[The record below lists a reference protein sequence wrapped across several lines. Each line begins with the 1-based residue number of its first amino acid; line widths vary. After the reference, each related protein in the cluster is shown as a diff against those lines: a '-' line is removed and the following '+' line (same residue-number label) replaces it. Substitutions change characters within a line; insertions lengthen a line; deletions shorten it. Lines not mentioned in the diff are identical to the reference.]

1 MRGRGAVQ
9 WTRCRVGLNSSA
21 ADKVVLVGQ
30 SVNRS
35 RQCSSLS
42 SLSLVWV
49 SKPDS
54 GPGGQ
59 WVHSSCW
66 SIHTYHTT
74 PHHRQSSTPI
84 LKVPCWAL
92 GSTRGAQP
100 RDLGHC
106 VAIKTTAGKVS
117 VCSRDC
123 SHREGFLRR
132 LKRDGAI
139 QRSTAP
145 QESTGIPINTRHTAV
160 GDVSQTQHRGAPGAG
175 HSTEGQRR
183 VRKTGTRGRCSRVDQ
198 TRQPATDKG
207 RSTQPTKAARMGGM
221 PAGAE
226 EAQG

>member
-1 MRGRGAVQ
+1 MDAAVVRTPVPPQDNTKHPAPTTTGDSKTKHWGVTRAPVRGRGAVQ

-145 QESTGIPINTRHTAV
+145 QESNLGGWAV
-160 GDVSQTQHRGAPGAG
+160 
-175 HSTEGQRR
+175 
-183 VRKTGTRGRCSRVDQ
+183 
-198 TRQPATDKG
+198 
-207 RSTQPTKAARMGGM
+207 
-221 PAGAE
+221 AE
-226 EAQG
+226 EEEGAVRAGPCWARR